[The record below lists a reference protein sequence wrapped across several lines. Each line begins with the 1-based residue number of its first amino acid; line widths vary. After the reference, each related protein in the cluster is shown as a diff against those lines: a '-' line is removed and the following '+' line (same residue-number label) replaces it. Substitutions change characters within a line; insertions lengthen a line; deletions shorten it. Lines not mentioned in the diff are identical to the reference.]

1 MFEEEFLVHN
11 ARPMV
16 DPTTGGEGLEPL
28 ADRVQFERVS
38 SYIEQAR
45 REGARVQGG
54 EKIGDRVRIISFR
67 PFSRLG
73 TGRLRGGGCLTGRS
87 EADAAVALKR
97 RAISSPPRSSATSP
111 RTPHSSARRSSAQ
124 WCSSKHSPQKPR
136 PSR

>member
-54 EKIGDRVRIISFR
+54 EKIGDRVRIILFR

-73 TGRLRGGGCLTGRS
+73 TRRLRGKEGG
-87 EADAAVALKR
+87 VA
-97 RAISSPPRSSATSP
+97 
-111 RTPHSSARRSSAQ
+111 
-124 WCSSKHSPQKPR
+124 
-136 PSR
+136 